1 MFARSTV
8 YSGDIECIGIVH
20 PLSYRVTL
28 MELIY
33 FICRTGIETSILG
46 LGIMEVKSEQF
57 WKLIQYKY
65 EHQLLRKPI
74 FIAQW
79 QSASCMEINFNN
91 CITKLNT
98 NIKKV
103 NKKSCNYY

>member
-28 MELIY
+28 MELIC